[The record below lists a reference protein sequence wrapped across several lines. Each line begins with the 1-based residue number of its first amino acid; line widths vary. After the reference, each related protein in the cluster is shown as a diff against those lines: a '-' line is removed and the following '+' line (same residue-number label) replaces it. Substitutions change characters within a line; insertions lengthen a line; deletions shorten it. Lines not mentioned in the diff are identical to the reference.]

1 MYYQDQMHAGSSCV
15 RLWNVPLNR
24 PVTSQL
30 SGWMEWI
37 MHRWSAPQQ
46 STSERVTWSSVA
58 LESAV
63 VINKGFTKGGKL
75 SGGPGQPGYSEP
87 LSQYFKY
94 FMLRIMS
101 SCSEPRYHQ
110 TDGLTDWRT
119 DRAREDKRGE
129 EEDDSPPPN
138 SPERRRTRRADR
150 ETVVCCRAIGADSN
164 PLVSSQ
170 PIERTKR
177 SLSLTCNRGASQS
190 QSNRGTDG
198 QL

>member
-15 RLWNVPLNR
+15 QLLFQMNVRLWNVPLNG

-30 SGWMEWI
+30 IHRQQRSGWMEWV

-46 STSERVTWSSVA
+46 STSAQVTWPSAA

-101 SCSEPRYHQ
+101 SCSEPRYHRTHGR
-110 TDGLTDWRT
+110 TDGRT
-119 DRAREDKRGE
+119 KQGRTREVKKKTTHCLQIHLRE
-129 EEDDSPPPN
+129 EENDEPTEKRPSAAARL
-138 SPERRRTRRADR
+138 EQI
-150 ETVVCCRAIGADSN
+150 AIH
-164 PLVSSQ
+164 
-170 PIERTKR
+170 
-177 SLSLTCNRGASQS
+177 
-190 QSNRGTDG
+190 
-198 QL
+198 

>member
-46 STSERVTWSSVA
+46 STSERVTWPSVV

-119 DRAREDKRGE
+119 DGRTERGRTREAKKKTTHRLQIHLRE
-129 EEDDSPPPN
+129 EEHGEPT
-138 SPERRRTRRADR
+138 ERQSSAAARL
-150 ETVVCCRAIGADSN
+150 EQIAIH
-164 PLVSSQ
+164 
-170 PIERTKR
+170 
-177 SLSLTCNRGASQS
+177 
-190 QSNRGTDG
+190 
-198 QL
+198 

>member
-24 PVTSQL
+24 PVTSQR

-110 TDGLTDWRT
+110 TDGLTDGPS
-119 DRAREDKRGE
+119 EGGQ
-129 EEDDSPPPN
+129 
-138 SPERRRTRRADR
+138 ERRRRRR
-150 ETVVCCRAIGADSN
+150 
-164 PLVSSQ
+164 
-170 PIERTKR
+170 
-177 SLSLTCNRGASQS
+177 LTASKFTWEKKNTASRQ
-190 QSNRGTDG
+190 RDG
-198 QL
+198 RLLPRDWSR